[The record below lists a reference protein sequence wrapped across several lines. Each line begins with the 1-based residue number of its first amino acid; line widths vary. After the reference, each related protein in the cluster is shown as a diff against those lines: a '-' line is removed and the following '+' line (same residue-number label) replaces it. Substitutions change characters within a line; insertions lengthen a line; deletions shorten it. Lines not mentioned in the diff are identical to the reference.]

1 MKRLKVPGVLVA
13 VYVLGIATGALGFTL
28 YRTYSAPPSPARWQG
43 RFDRE
48 RYVGRLTEALQLQ
61 EGQRQ
66 QLERILDDA
75 RDEFGKLRQTIAPQ
89 VQAIKERT
97 RVRIRQMLAPD
108 QQQRFETFVKEWEA
122 ERQRLRG
129 R

>member
-1 MKRLKVPGVLVA
+1 MRGLKVPGMLIA
-13 VYVLGIATGALGFTL
+13 LYVLGIATGALGFTL
-28 YRTYSAPPSPARWQG
+28 YRTYAVPESPAGSRG

-48 RYVGRLTEALQLQ
+48 RYVGRLTQALQLQ
-61 EGQRQ
+61 EGQRR
-66 QLERILDDA
+66 QLDQILDDA
-75 RDEFGKLRQTIAPQ
+75 RGEFGKLRQTIDPQ

-108 QQQRFETFVKEWEA
+108 QQQRFEAFVKEWEA
-122 ERQRLRG
+122 ERQQRRE